1 MMRMQEMAESFY
13 KSLFD
18 TLLAGAGGNTIYYSA
33 VQLRSMQKNLKG
45 ACSEVKKILDN
56 NLLIQL
62 LLCISQSLLLQV

>member
-1 MMRMQEMAESFY
+1 MMRMQEMAKSFY

-18 TLLAGAGGNTIYYSA
+18 TLLAGAGGTTIYNSA
-33 VQLRSMQKNLKG
+33 VQLRIVCKNLKG